1 MSMELLEVLT
11 RVAELERKLDSM
23 FRHGPV
29 HERKK
34 IEGRWFVR
42 LKVGGTG
49 DEPFL
54 SPWIP
59 YSSPNG
65 GPQGLNVH
73 RVPAEGEQLTML
85 SPAGDFRQA
94 VATSLF
100 WSDDHPPPSED
111 EDAVTIT
118 HPKFRLDLK
127 DGTLKIETSENVDI
141 KSNQIVK
148 LNAGDTIT
156 LRVGESEIEINGEA
170 ISIKAEDVIILK
182 RVFVGMDTKNEKI
195 PIKILTVAGPAK
207 QAFSKVG

>member
-1 MSMELLEVLT
+1 VSAEILELLT

-34 IEGRWFVR
+34 IEKRWFVR
-42 LKVGGTG
+42 LKVGGT
-49 DEPFL
+49 DQQPF

-65 GPQGLNVH
+65 GPAGLNVH
-73 RVPAEGEQLTML
+73 RVPAKGEQLTML

-100 WSDDHPPPSED
+100 WSDDHPPSSED

-118 HPKFRLDLK
+118 HPKFKLDLK

-141 KSNQIVK
+141 KSNQTIK
-148 LNAGDTIT
+148 LDAGQTIT
-156 LRVGESEIEINGEA
+156 FKVGESEIEIKGDA
-170 ISIKAEDVIILK
+170 INIKAEDVIVLK
-182 RVFVGMDTKNEKI
+182 RVFVGMDAKNERI
-195 PIKILTVAGPAK
+195 PVKSLTVAGPAK

>member
-1 MSMELLEVLT
+1 VSAEILELLT
-11 RVAELERKLDSM
+11 RIAELERKLDSL

-29 HERKK
+29 YERRK
-34 IEGRWFVR
+34 IEGCWFVR
-42 LKVGGTG
+42 LKIGGTEE
-49 DEPFL
+49 EPFL

-65 GPQGLNVH
+65 GQAGLNVH
-73 RVPAEGEQLTML
+73 RVPARGEQLTML

-100 WSDDHPPPSED
+100 WSNDHPPPSED

-141 KSNQIVK
+141 KSTQTIK
-148 LNAGDTIT
+148 LDAGQTIT
-156 LRVGESEIEINGEA
+156 LSVRP
-170 ISIKAEDVIILK
+170 K
-182 RVFVGMDTKNEKI
+182 TY
-195 PIKILTVAGPAK
+195 
-207 QAFSKVG
+207 

>member
-1 MSMELLEVLT
+1 MSTEILELLT
-11 RVAELERKLDSM
+11 RVAEVERKLDSL

-29 HERKK
+29 YERKK

-42 LKVGGTG
+42 LKIGGTAQ
-49 DEPFL
+49 EPFL

-73 RVPAEGEQLTML
+73 RVPAKGEQLTML

-100 WSDDHPPPSED
+100 WSDNHPPPSED

-141 KSNQIVK
+141 KSNQ
-148 LNAGDTIT
+148 T
-156 LRVGESEIEINGEA
+156 ING
-170 ISIKAEDVIILK
+170 I
-182 RVFVGMDTKNEKI
+182 
-195 PIKILTVAGPAK
+195 
-207 QAFSKVG
+207 